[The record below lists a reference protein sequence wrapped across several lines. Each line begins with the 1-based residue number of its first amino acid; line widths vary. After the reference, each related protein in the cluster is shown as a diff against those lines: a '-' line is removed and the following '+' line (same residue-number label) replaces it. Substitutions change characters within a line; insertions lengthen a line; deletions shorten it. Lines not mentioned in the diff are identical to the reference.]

1 MDISDPANPQ
11 RVDQVVDPGFAYWH
25 SATFNN
31 QGTKVIFTDEWG
43 GGGRPRCRALDPLT
57 WGADAFYDIVDSKL
71 VFKSHYKM
79 SAPQTDTEN
88 CVAHNGS
95 LIPVPGRDIFAQAW
109 YQGGLSIVDFTDSS
123 NPVEIAFFDRGPLDE
138 EELITAGYWSTYW
151 YDGHIYATEIARGL
165 DVFSLETSDYLSENE
180 IAAAS
185 LQDANVTVN
194 AQTQERVTWPAVP
207 VVARAYVDQ
216 LQRDENA
223 DTQELQALRR
233 ILDEAESLL
242 DNSGSNSNIAS
253 ELDDFANSIQD
264 QSISN
269 SGLKRARYISLAS
282 TLRGIAGKI
291 R

>member
-1 MDISDPANPQ
+1 
-11 RVDQVVDPGFAYWH
+11 
-25 SATFNN
+25 
-31 QGTKVIFTDEWG
+31 
-43 GGGRPRCRALDPLT
+43 
-57 WGADAFYDIVDSKL
+57 
-71 VFKSHYKM
+71 M

-123 NPVEIAFFDRGPLDE
+123 NPIEIAFFDRGPLDE

-151 YDGHIYATEIARGL
+151 YGGHIYATEIARGL
-165 DVFSLETSDYLSENE
+165 DVFSLEASDYLSESE

-207 VVARAYVDQ
+207 VVARAYIDQ
-216 LQRDENA
+216 LQRDEDV
-223 DTQELQALRR
+223 DTLQLQPLRR
-233 ILDEAESLL
+233 LLDKAESLL
-242 DNSGSNSNIAS
+242 DDSNSDSGVAN
-253 ELDDFANSIQD
+253 ELDGFANSMED
-264 QSISN
+264 QSSSN
-269 SGLKRARYISLAS
+269 IVLQSNRYTSLAS
-282 TLRGIAGKI
+282 TLRGIAEKL